1 MRGLFKIATA
11 ASALLATAL
20 AAPITRVRPG
30 NGTDIIITSQN
41 TVNATEPAPAN
52 ATRPAP
58 ANATVA
64 SSTFKIAED
73 LAVSN
78 GRLPLALVNNF
89 AGAINAYV
97 TGLDSNNQLVMLQ
110 PDGTWLYPVC
120 DPTIGTPQPINANVA
135 IPLGGQGSTTQV
147 TLPGYISAARVWFAA
162 GDLEFFTV
170 YSTASNGPS
179 LVEPSAVNP
188 SDPSAAVSWGFVEL
202 TNTKDG
208 GLYANISYVDFV
220 GLVLGM
226 SLLSGDGSVQS
237 AHGLQATAVAS
248 ICSLLKAQTARD
260 GMPWTDLCQV
270 DASGTPLRIIAP
282 SDHVASNPDAFS
294 DYFTDHTNEVW
305 THYSTN
311 TLTIDT
317 QAAAGKVAC
326 TVQGG
331 QLTCAGDNRGYAR
344 PLAGDIFGCNSGPF
358 AIEEGDNDVHRAIVP
373 RLCAAFD
380 RTTLLM
386 TGGDSQP
393 GLPSTSYYQSA
404 PTNWYSA
411 FIHQTEVDGKGYAFS
426 YDDVNP
432 DGDVNQSGVVADGDP
447 QVLTVIVGGPLS
459 G

>member
-1 MRGLFKIATA
+1 MRGYLKVATV
-11 ASALLATAL
+11 ASALLGAAL
-20 AAPITRVRPG
+20 AAPIIKVHPG
-30 NGTDIIITSQN
+30 DGSDIIITSQD
-41 TVNATEPAPAN
+41 TVNATQPAPAN
-52 ATRPAP
+52 AT
-58 ANATVA
+58 ATNSTFKLAENVA
-64 SSTFKIAED
+64 SS
-73 LAVSN
+73 N
-78 GRLPLALVNNF
+78 GQLPLFLVNNF

-110 PDGTWLYPVC
+110 PDGSWLYPTC
-120 DPTIGTPQPINANVA
+120 DPTVSTPQAVTANVA

-162 GDLEFFTV
+162 GNLEFFTV
-170 YSTASNGPS
+170 YSTATNGPS

-202 TNTKDG
+202 TNTEAG

-226 SLLSGDGSVQS
+226 SLLSGDGSTQS
-237 AHGLQATAVAS
+237 AKGLQPNAVS
-248 ICSLLKAQTARD
+248 TICSLLEAQTAKD

-270 DASGTPLRIIAP
+270 DASGTPLRVIAP
-282 SDHVASNPDAFS
+282 SDYVASNPDAFS
-294 DYFTDHTNEVW
+294 AYFPDHVSEVW

-326 TVQGG
+326 TVQGDL
-331 QLTCAGDNRGYAR
+331 LTCAGDNRGYAR
-344 PLAGDIFGCNSGPF
+344 PIAGDIFGCNSGPF
-358 AIEEGDNDVHRAIVP
+358 AIEADDNDVHRAVVP

-380 RTTLLM
+380 RATLLM

-393 GLPSTSYYQSA
+393 GLASTSYYQSA

-411 FIHQTEVDGKGYAFS
+411 FVHQNEVDGKGYAFS

-432 DGDVNQSGVVADGDP
+432 DGDVNQSGVVADADP
-447 QVLTVIVGGPLS
+447 QVLTVIVGGPLA

>member
-20 AAPITRVRPG
+20 AAPITKVRPG

-73 LAVSN
+73 IAVSN

-120 DPTIGTPQPINANVA
+120 DPSISTPQPVNANVA

-162 GDLEFFTV
+162 GSLEFFTV
-170 YSTASNGPS
+170 YSSASNGPS

-202 TNTKDG
+202 TNTADG

-226 SLLSGDGSVQS
+226 SLLSGDGSVQA

-248 ICSLLKAQTARD
+248 ICSLLEAQSARD

-270 DASGTPLRIIAP
+270 DASGKPLRIIAP

-305 THYSTN
+305 TYYSTN

-326 TVQGG
+326 TVQGD

-358 AIEEGDNDVHRAIVP
+358 AIEAGDNDVHRAIVP

-447 QVLTVIVGGPLS
+447 RVLTVIVGGPLS